1 MKLFPINALV
11 LGAYVLVL
19 GIYAWSEHE
28 PFMIAL
34 GILPV
39 LLFTLARALDIR
51 FEKRR
56 RSWTTTL

>member
-1 MKLFPINALV
+1 MKLFWMRALA

-28 PFMIAL
+28 PLMIAL

-39 LLFTLARALDIR
+39 MLFRLARALDIR
-51 FEKRR
+51 FEKSRR
-56 RSWTTTL
+56 L